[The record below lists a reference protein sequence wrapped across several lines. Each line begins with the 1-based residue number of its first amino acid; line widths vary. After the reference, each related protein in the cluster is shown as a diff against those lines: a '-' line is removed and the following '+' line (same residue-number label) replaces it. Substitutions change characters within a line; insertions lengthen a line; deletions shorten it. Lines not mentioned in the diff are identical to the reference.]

1 MDKKPNRHVIIGIS
15 VIIGICL
22 ICCIGIGIAILNAPS
37 LLQKSLEQST
47 LEVGS
52 AAPDFEL
59 TALDGQTVRLS
70 QFKGQPVLLSF
81 GATWCPSCCAEA
93 PLLQEV
99 HENHP
104 ELIVLLV
111 NMEESRQEVQEF
123 ADAVGITHP
132 ILLDRKGRV
141 SEQYRIYAIPT
152 SFFIDAGGIIQA
164 MMIEEA
170 TPESLAEKFPLI
182 GIAP

>member
-1 MDKKPNRHVIIGIS
+1 MDKKPNRQIIIGVS
-15 VIIGICL
+15 VIVGICL
-22 ICCIGIGIAILNAPS
+22 ICCIGIGITILNAPN
-37 LLQKSLEQST
+37 LLQWSLEQRT

-59 TALDGQTVRLS
+59 TALDGKTVRLS
-70 QFKGQPVLLSF
+70 QFKGQPILLSF
-81 GATWCPSCCAEA
+81 GATWCPGCCAEA

-111 NMEESRQEVQEF
+111 NMEESPQVVQEF
-123 ADAVGITHP
+123 ASEVGITHP

-141 SEQYRIYAIPT
+141 SNQYRIYAIPT
-152 SFFIDAGGIIQA
+152 SFFIDAEGIIQA
-164 MMIEEA
+164 IMTEEA
-170 TPESLAEKFPLI
+170 TSKVLAKKLPLI